1 MSSLASVALAAR
13 PARVVSPARRA
24 SSSARSAR
32 PDAERVAAPAPSSA
46 SVGLGARRTTRSAHA
61 ARGPRGDA
69 LVVAARK
76 GLLADTLDGE
86 DGAKKKKKDK
96 KKANNQPGGGAGSDS
111 MAGSLEPAFAS
122 NKRPAS
128 SDKNWIPNLAN
139 VDADFGEKPTKA
151 LVLANGN
158 FVLAKWDDQ
167 VFCCDCNSTAYQF
180 PLVDGELF
188 YGPSGPAIRVP
199 LDGTEYDLT
208 TGDVITWCPRNN
220 PVRQALGALK
230 SAAEPVPLPVY
241 KTRVDEQGDV
251 ACNFVDEVD
260 ARREGFANKAAGSIE
275 GGKGVEIA
283 QKRPEEEGAASAAS
297 AGEGEASAASSSDD
311 DASAQREAP
320 STVVV
325 VGLALVAAAVIF
337 LQLNPGE

>member
-24 SSSARSAR
+24 SSS

-61 ARGPRGDA
+61 SRGPRGDA

-86 DGAKKKKKDK
+86 DGAKKTKKDK
-96 KKANNQPGGGAGSDS
+96 KKANQPGGAGSES
-111 MAGSLEPAFAS
+111 MAGSLEPAFAGGAS

-139 VDADFGEKPTKA
+139 VNADFGEKPTKA

-199 LDGTEYDLT
+199 LDGTEYDLN

-241 KTRVDEQGDV
+241 KTRVDEQGNV
-251 ACNFVDEVD
+251 ACNFVDKVD
-260 ARREGFANKAAGSIE
+260 VRREGFANKAAGSIE

-297 AGEGEASAASSSDD
+297 AGEGEASAASSND
-311 DASAQREAP
+311 DASAPQEAP
-320 STVVV
+320 STVIV

>member
-1 MSSLASVALAAR
+1 
-13 PARVVSPARRA
+13 
-24 SSSARSAR
+24 
-32 PDAERVAAPAPSSA
+32 
-46 SVGLGARRTTRSAHA
+46 
-61 ARGPRGDA
+61 
-69 LVVAARK
+69 VVAARK

-86 DGAKKKKKDK
+86 DGAKKKKKKDK
-96 KKANNQPGGGAGSDS
+96 KKANNQPGGAGSDS
-111 MAGSLEPAFAS
+111 MAGSLEPAFAGGTS
-122 NKRPAS
+122 NKPPAS
-128 SDKNWIPNLAN
+128 SEKNWIPNLAN
-139 VDADFGEKPTKA
+139 VNADFGEKPTKA

-167 VFCCDCNSTAYQF
+167 IFCCDCNSTAYQF

-230 SAAEPVPLPVY
+230 SAAEPVPLPIY
-241 KTRVDEQGDV
+241 KTRVDEQGNV
-251 ACNFVDEVD
+251 ACNFVDKVD
-260 ARREGFANKAAGSIE
+260 VRREGFANKAAESIE

-283 QKRPEEEGAASAAS
+283 QKRPEEGAASAAS
-297 AGEGEASAASSSDD
+297 AGEASAPAASSSDD
-311 DASAQREAP
+311 ASPQEAP